1 MYHVYILR
9 CADGTLYTGITTELE
24 RRLREHNSSKAGAKY
39 TRCRRPSV
47 CVYARRFRTRGAAAA
62 EEYRIKQ
69 LGRAAKLELIRS
81 REEAAE
87 KSGKQR
93 ASMTSEIKKEP

>member
-24 RRLREHNSSKAGAKY
+24 RRLKEHNSSKAGAKY

-69 LGRAAKLELIRS
+69 LERAAKLELIRS
-81 REEAAE
+81 GEKTPASKGRKKRAAKIE
-87 KSGKQR
+87 Q
-93 ASMTSEIKKEP
+93 E